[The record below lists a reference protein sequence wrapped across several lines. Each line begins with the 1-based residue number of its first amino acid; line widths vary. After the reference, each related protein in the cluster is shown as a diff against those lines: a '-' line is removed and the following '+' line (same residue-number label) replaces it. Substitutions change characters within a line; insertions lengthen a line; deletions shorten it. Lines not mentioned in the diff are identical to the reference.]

1 MNDNIDGVVGAH
13 SNKNVYFEHTD
24 GFLYLDKRNLK
35 INGYE
40 NNQRKNEP
48 RLLQNLGNKDMQRI
62 KYVFPENNSNIGVVG
77 AYSISNVYFEHT
89 DGFLYLDNRNS
100 KINGFENNKRENEP
114 KLFQNLGYKDMQ
126 RIKHIFPENN
136 SKLGNMDVYRF
147 QTRSQSRMPL
157 TKSEI
162 NQNQKHYLS

>member
-13 SNKNVYFEHTD
+13 SNK
-24 GFLYLDKRNLK
+24 
-35 INGYE
+35 
-40 NNQRKNEP
+40 
-48 RLLQNLGNKDMQRI
+48 
-62 KYVFPENNSNIGVVG
+62 
-77 AYSISNVYFEHT
+77 NVYFEHT